1 LTSSDPRIDPATPSA
16 DLDAFIR
23 VINTAF
29 GTRAE
34 LTPGPAGAG
43 GWVFRWSARG
53 LWKLTVGA
61 VLDAEPILEG
71 PRGYWR
77 LARCDERHA
86 VLALLM
92 IGAAAG
98 LPAGVTPPPPVLVQQ
113 MFGPPPRP
121 APAPRP
127 AASGSYPVVPPPPW
141 RTEETQTWPPG
152 GAPRPAYRE
161 HGANTG
167 RVRPRA
173 GFGSLGDVVP
183 PAGRGPGASYTPR
196 QVVEPEVAGGDLPP
210 RDQGLPYVGDPAPR
224 PPVDGPPYFGPPT
237 SDD

>member
-1 LTSSDPRIDPATPSA
+1 LTSDPRIDPATSTA

-34 LTPGPAGAG
+34 LTPGPTDAG
-43 GWVFRWSARG
+43 GWIFRWSARG

-92 IGAAAG
+92 IGAASG
-98 LPAGVTPPPPVLVQQ
+98 LPAGVTPPPPVIVQQ
-113 MFGPPPRP
+113 MFGPV
-121 APAPRP
+121 PAPRP
-127 AASGSYPVVPPPPW
+127 PASGSYPVVTATAPPAPAW
-141 RTEETQTWPPG
+141 RTD
-152 GAPRPAYRE
+152 APRPHYRGP
-161 HGANTG
+161 GANTG
-167 RVRPRA
+167 SVRPRS
-173 GFGSLGDVVP
+173 GFGSLRDGDRVP
-183 PAGRGPGASYTPR
+183 PAGRGPGASYVPQ
-196 QVVEPEVAGGDLPP
+196 QVDPPTVAGTDLPP
-210 RDQGLPYVGDPAPR
+210 RDSGLPAYVEDAPPR
-224 PPVDGPPYFGPPT
+224 PPADGPPYFGPPAT
-237 SDD
+237 STD